1 MKGVGKSVCRC
12 HSIRTTGRRRFRGS
26 EEMHG
31 ETSMTTKQK
40 GFTLIELMIVVA
52 IIGILAAVA
61 LPAYQNY
68 IQNANS
74 ATVNQYYQEAQDIV
88 KARVVKDQANRA
100 MGITS
105 DLPSTAAGWV
115 SELNGAGGKSPTG
128 DAAYVAGAT
137 TAGDAKGQVVI
148 LSSTSAT
155 EFHVERPKYG
165 AFSAVASTGITYSD
179 LY

>member
-1 MKGVGKSVCRC
+1 
-12 HSIRTTGRRRFRGS
+12 
-26 EEMHG
+26 MHG

-88 KARVVKDQANRA
+88 KARVVKDQANIA
-100 MGITS
+100 MGLTS
-105 DLPSTAAGWV
+105 DLPTTAAGWV
-115 SELNGAGGKSPTG
+115 TELNLAGGKSPTG
-128 DAAYVAGAT
+128 ETAYVAGAT
-137 TAGDAKGQVVI
+137 TAGNTDGQVVV
-148 LSSTSAT
+148 LTT
-155 EFHVERPKYG
+155 TDGTQFHIERPAYG
-165 AFSAVASTGITYSD
+165 AFSAVTSAAITYSE